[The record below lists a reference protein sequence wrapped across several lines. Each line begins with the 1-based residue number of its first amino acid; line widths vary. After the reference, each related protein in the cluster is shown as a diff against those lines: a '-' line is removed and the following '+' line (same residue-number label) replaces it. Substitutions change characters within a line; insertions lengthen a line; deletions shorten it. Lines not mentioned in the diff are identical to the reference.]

1 MTRRPALLARFARQ
15 TQATA
20 SVEFA
25 LMVPML
31 IIMMFGGLEFGH
43 LVWTQHKLA
52 DAVRDGARYA
62 SRLPVHEVCDGSNSI
77 IAGTAYEDDVKLVTL
92 TGQLATRDALTD
104 PTYWR
109 AVRGWT
115 AAQVIVNVDCEK
127 FTADADPTVPTG
139 IYTDLGAPGPIVTV
153 VATNVA
159 YPSLYNGFAG
169 ISGAIRLS
177 ARSNA
182 AVIGL

>member
-1 MTRRPALLARFARQ
+1 MTRRPALLARFAQ
-15 TQATA
+15 HTQASA

-62 SRLPVHEVCDGSNSI
+62 SRLPVTEVCEGATETI
-77 IAGTAYEDDVKLVTL
+77 TADQIDRVKLVTR
-92 TGQLATRDALTD
+92 TGQLADPAARPSVPGWDDTD
-104 PTYWR
+104 VSVT
-109 AVRGWT
+109 VTCQGF
-115 AAQVIVNVDCEK
+115 VD
-127 FTADADPTVPTG
+127 TG
-139 IYTDLGAPGPIVTV
+139 IYTDLGEAGPV
-153 VATNVA
+153 VRVA
-159 YPSLYNGFAG
+159 ASAVPYPALFRGFAG
-169 ISGAIRLS
+169 ISGAFRLGAS
-177 ARSNA
+177 SNA